1 MEITYWDRQV
11 GSINL
16 SRTGGPTAQRG
27 FDLVL
32 VGIPLDFR
40 FEAREAGKH
49 WMLSDLTVD
58 LLAQGPDGGS
68 WLLGSALHVES
79 FTSATGPMELP
90 RCDRFT
96 I

>member
-27 FDLVL
+27 SDLVL

-40 FEAREAGKH
+40 FEARENQRCPV
-49 WMLSDLTVD
+49 MR
-58 LLAQGPDGGS
+58 
-68 WLLGSALHVES
+68 
-79 FTSATGPMELP
+79 LP
-90 RCDRFT
+90 
-96 I
+96 